1 MGWASAIGSI
11 VGGLIGAGG
20 SIAGSKIAADNSKQV
35 AKMNIAAQKEFA
47 QNGIRWKVADGKAAG
62 IHPLY
67 ALGASTNSFSPVSG
81 YTGDYGISDA
91 ANTFG
96 QSIDRAVRAKMT
108 DDERE
113 TLQAKQEM
121 QEVMQL
127 ADMNMRKEESDAK
140 VLMYKSEAL
149 RNYAASQQVLKNTG
163 LPPALPSVGKEKL
176 IPGQGDSPRVEGTV
190 STGEKKYQF
199 MQQANGS
206 YSLHPGNDW
215 SQLYEDKGF
224 ILEQYPIVSTM
235 VKDYYNRATGGVIDG
250 MVYSD
255 SLHGWVP
262 VNSKEGRAIKDS
274 FAGRARR
281 HISDVLDFYSRYND

>member
-1 MGWASAIGSI
+1 MGFFSGAF
-11 VGGLIGAGG
+11 GGLVGAVGNLIGG
-20 SIAGSKIAADNSKQV
+20 KKAADNSK
-35 AKMNIAAQKEFA
+35 AAANMNINAQKEFA
-47 QNGIRWKVADGKAAG
+47 QNGIRWRVEDAKAAG

-81 YTGDYGISDA
+81 YTGDYGIGDA
-91 ANTFG
+91 VNTFG
-96 QSIDRAVRAKMT
+96 QGIDRAARAKMT
-108 DDERE
+108 ERE
-113 TLQAKQEM
+113 RQDLQARQEM
-121 QEVMQL
+121 QEVFQL

-149 RNYAASQQVLKNTG
+149 RNFAASQQVLKNTG
-163 LPPALPSVGKEKL
+163 LPPALPSVGTPNL
-176 IPGQGDSPRVEGTV
+176 IPGQGDSPRLEGTV

-199 MQQANGS
+199 MQQPNGS

-235 VKDYYNRATGGVIDG
+235 VRDYWNRATGGVVDG

-262 VNSKEGRAIKDS
+262 VNSKEGRAVKDS
-274 FAGRARR
+274 FSGRARR
-281 HISDVLDFYSRYND
+281 HISDVVDFYSRYND

>member
-1 MGWASAIGSI
+1 MGWSALAGAAVGAVGS
-11 VGGLIGAGG
+11 LIGG
-20 SIAGSKIAADNSKQV
+20 KKAADNSKAV
-35 AKMNIAAQKEFA
+35 AQMNIAAQKEFA
-47 QNGIRWKVADGKAAG
+47 QNGIRWKVEDAKNAG

-81 YTGDYGISDA
+81 YAGDYGISDA

-96 QSIDRAVRAKMT
+96 QGVDRAIRAKMT
-108 DDERE
+108 ERE
-113 TLQAKQEM
+113 RQDLQARQEM
-121 QEVMQL
+121 QEVFQL

-149 RNYAASQQVLKNTG
+149 RNYAASQQVLKKTG
-163 LPPALPSVGKEKL
+163 LPPALPSVGTSNL
-176 IPGQGDSPRVEGTV
+176 IPGQGNSPREEGTV
-190 STGEKKYQF
+190 STGETKYQF
-199 MQQANGS
+199 MQQPNGS

-235 VKDYYNRATGGVIDG
+235 VKDYYNRLTGGVIDG

-262 VNSKEGRAIKDS
+262 VNSKEGRAVKDS
-274 FAGRARR
+274 SAGRARSY
-281 HISDVLDFYSRYND
+281 ISDAVDFYSRYND